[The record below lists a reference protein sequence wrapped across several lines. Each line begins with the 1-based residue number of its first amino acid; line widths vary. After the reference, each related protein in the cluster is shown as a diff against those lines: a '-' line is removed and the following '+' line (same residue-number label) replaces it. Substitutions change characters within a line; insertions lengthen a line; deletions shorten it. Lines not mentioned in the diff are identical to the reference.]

1 VDNNSLGR
9 QLFTTREIP
18 MRLRATFL
26 TAALL
31 SGLSASLPRAAIAQ
45 ASRADSAAILL
56 EAARQLDLQG
66 QRAAADALLSYLIR
80 TYPGTAAAL
89 LADSLFNVRSAEPER
104 AGSGHVHL
112 VAWSA
117 LHGAFLGVAIP
128 AMLGAEGPEMY
139 GLGLLA
145 GGPGAFLLA
154 QRYAYAHQPTSGQA
168 AAMTFGW
175 TWGLWQAVGWRAVL
189 ELGSGQKCT
198 TDGFGTYCEDTS
210 GRAVWGAMVAG
221 SLGGLAA
228 GTMIGNRVHPT
239 AGRVAFA
246 THGSYW
252 GTWLGFVFT
261 VLTDQEA
268 DDQTLT
274 TLLLAGNLGLV
285 AGASAAPADVSV
297 GRVRITTALGLAG
310 TAAGFGLDLILQP
323 EDENTA
329 LLIPT
334 ATGIVGLAYGWKVTG
349 TMDRRR
355 RTAAPGGAA
364 GAGGAALLER
374 CGSCGSTGTAKWRI
388 GTPVLLPALIPVG
401 ENARG
406 RRVVRAGLAVPLVR
420 AEY

>member
-1 VDNNSLGR
+1 
-9 QLFTTREIP
+9 
-18 MRLRATFL
+18 MRLRALCLIVALL
-26 TAALL
+26 TAVPAAL
-31 SGLSASLPRAAIAQ
+31 PAQ
-45 ASRADSAAILL
+45 ATRADSAAILL
-56 EAARQLDLQG
+56 VAARQLDLQG
-66 QRAAADALLSYLIR
+66 QRGAADALLSYLAR
-80 TYPGTAAAL
+80 MYPGTPAAL
-89 LADSLFNVRSAEPER
+89 AADSVFNSRSAEPER

-112 VAWSA
+112 VAWSS
-117 LHGAFLGVAIP
+117 LHGAFLGVGVP
-128 AMLGAEGPEMY
+128 AMLGAEGSEIY
-139 GLGLLA
+139 GIGLLV

-189 ELGSGQKCT
+189 ELGTSQECY
-198 TDGFGTYCEDTS
+198 DEGFGTYCEDTS

-274 TLLLAGNLGLV
+274 NLLLAGNLGLI
-285 AGASAAPADVSV
+285 AGATAAPADVSV
-297 GRVRITTALGLAG
+297 GRVRLTTALGLAG
-310 TAAGFGLDLILQP
+310 TAAGFGIDLILQP
-323 EDENTA
+323 DDEDIA

-334 ATGIVGLAYGWKVTG
+334 ATGIAGLAYGWKLTG
-349 TMDRRR
+349 AMDRRR
-355 RTAAPGGAA
+355 RTADRTPRFGAPTLGPGLAVA
-364 GAGGAALLER
+364 
-374 CGSCGSTGTAKWRI
+374 
-388 GTPVLLPALIPVG
+388 G
-401 ENARG
+401 ENALG
-406 RRVVRAGLAVPLVR
+406 RRVYRPALLLSARASF
-420 AEY
+420 